1 MLPSPL
7 RRNLTAADS
16 VADSESAV
24 KEDDIAEETEHSS
37 SKHSPKHSRSEE
49 EEVNAKHTSSIGLG
63 VEDADPSQGLNVPP
77 LDSRPPKKQ
86 CKDAWDLSLDD
97 DDSEYV
103 FSSTDSVNSLELYV
117 EVLFDFSVFK

>member
-1 MLPSPL
+1 M
-7 RRNLTAADS
+7 
-16 VADSESAV
+16 

-49 EEVNAKHTSSIGLG
+49 EEVTSKHTSSTDLG
-63 VEDADPSQGLNVPP
+63 AEDANPSQGLNVPP

-86 CKDAWDLSLDD
+86 RKDAWDLALDD

-103 FSSTDSVNSLELYV
+103 FSSTDSVTSLELYA
-117 EVLFDFSVFK
+117 EALFDFQSSNNS